1 MSDTKNEYTVEGV
14 DKLKSLVKDINTC
27 LFCTN
32 LDKNDG
38 ATARPMGVVDVCD
51 EGNIWFFSEKNSDKN
66 KEIEH
71 DAAVQLF
78 FAHPGKGSYMVVNG
92 EASINTDPAKIEE
105 LWTPIVN
112 IWFKEGKKD
121 PNVSLIKVKP
131 TSAYFWDVDGNQ
143 MINFLKMAASVVTG
157 TNLVGGNSGEIKI

>member
-1 MSDTKNEYTVEGV
+1 MSDIENNHTVEGI

-32 LDKNDG
+32 LKTNDG
-38 ATARPMGVVDVCD
+38 ATARPMGAVHVCD
-51 EGNIWFFSEKNSDKN
+51 EGNIWFFSEKNSEKN
-66 KEIEH
+66 KEIEN
-71 DAAVQLF
+71 DSTVQLF

-92 EASINTDPAKIEE
+92 EATINTDQAKIEE

-112 IWFKEGKKD
+112 IWFNEGKND
-121 PNVSLIKVKP
+121 PNISLIKVRP
-131 TSAYFWDVDGNQ
+131 TSAYFWDTDGNQ